1 MSAYGNVVRWLLEGN
16 PAFMVRAD
24 GAEQGWRI
32 RCTVLAEEGAYPSW
46 TTQRGPPVRPD
57 RAALNGA
64 WLL

>member
-32 RCTVLAEEGAYPSW
+32 RCTVLAEEGA
-46 TTQRGPPVRPD
+46 
-57 RAALNGA
+57 
-64 WLL
+64 